1 MTDLQTMQEDPVQ
14 ISWPMLLAKWAQF
27 AQASLALPDEGD
39 GPAWKTSVTHIITLH
54 SVAMALQEVDELP
67 DQDRPVALDR
77 AEYLCREAAQAIHK
91 AWRGEPLPESL
102 TELIQDARIAF
113 EGAANAGIEWVVK
126 ADRVVLQHPGD
137 LASRLTAN
145 GFAGELFVAAPGQP
159 VFRGAPAAFA
169 RAPAGAA
176 PTDEQIAMIG
186 KFLGLKPGQ
195 VAPPERIAT
204 PRQVYR
210 QFDFGL
216 TLGGG
221 GSSGGGGGGGGPVK
235 DLVVPMNEPLPPGQ
249 PILVLAIEGG
259 EACGVPLGPPSP
271 VRIDSL
277 PVEIWS
283 AADSGE
289 SLTEPKP
296 TTE

>member
-1 MTDLQTMQEDPVQ
+1 
-14 ISWPMLLAKWAQF
+14 MLLSKWAQF

-39 GPAWKTSVTHIITLH
+39 GPAWKASVTHIITLH
-54 SVAMALQEVDELP
+54 SVAMALQEVDDLP
-67 DQDRPVALDR
+67 DEDRPVALDR
-77 AEYLCREAAQAIHK
+77 AEYLCREAAEAIHA
-91 AWRGEPLPESL
+91 AWRNEPLPESL
-102 TELIQDARIAF
+102 TELIQDARVAF
-113 EGAANAGIEWVVK
+113 EAAANAGIEWVVK
-126 ADRVVLQHPGD
+126 ADRVVLRHPGD
-137 LASRLTAN
+137 LAGRLTGA

-169 RAPAGAA
+169 RSPGGAA
-176 PTDEQIAMIG
+176 PTDDQVAMIST
-186 KFLGLKPGQ
+186 FLGLKQGQ
-195 VAPPERIAT
+195 VTPPERLAT

-216 TLGGG
+216 ALGGG
-221 GSSGGGGGGGGPVK
+221 GSAGGGSGPVK

-249 PILVLAIEGG
+249 PILVLAIESG
-259 EACGVPLGPPSP
+259 EACGVPLGPPNP
-271 VRIDSL
+271 VRIDNL

-283 AADSGE
+283 ADDSGE